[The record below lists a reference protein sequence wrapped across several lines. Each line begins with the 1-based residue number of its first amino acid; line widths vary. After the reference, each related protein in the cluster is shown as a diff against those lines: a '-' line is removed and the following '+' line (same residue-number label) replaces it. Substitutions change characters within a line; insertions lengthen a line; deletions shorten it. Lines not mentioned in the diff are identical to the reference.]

1 MPVENISIV
10 EVRQGPVGPAGT
22 NGSDA
27 TVTAE
32 NVALVLNDALAAD
45 PTGAW
50 DSIESG
56 ADVQG
61 AGDLVNS
68 QPNCLAKISAWNTSA
83 MPPLRGAVMG
93 DSLAFLGPL
102 QRGPFMAD
110 AGSIGRGYGSGTG
123 SITDNTSDFSRW
135 FTGITTTFAVG
146 ASAQFSCGDAL
157 PTYRRGNKLVIYY
170 IKQSGGGTFD
180 IQYESASAVGTWVA
194 ATGGTG
200 LSAANAT
207 TIGAAFVADLPTSNT
222 PSYKIRINNVATGPV
237 TIIGAG
243 IYHSTGGGCVMIK
256 DLLGKSGLDLSA
268 ITVPSAVYTPIYT
281 DLAPDFIL
289 SCWADGTDG
298 ASAPWDSGGAF
309 RTWYSNFRAIKST
322 TDWIQIS
329 ANPAVDE
336 TYFSTVRAS
345 QRAWAVSSNQTYIN
359 GHAMFRSYA
368 NANALGLM
376 ADTVHLSSTG
386 GIFRNN
392 VLWSKLPLGQT
403 PLGGFYNYATGSE
416 QSPFL
421 IRGIGDFGENPVEF
435 SPVLFVSGST
445 AALELA
451 DQVTPLNL
459 GLRGRLYVSSGSVYL
474 ATSNSLVNAIF
485 PVGSSGFAGMSPPGA
500 GYKLGGFGGFNWDA
514 NLRNTVNTGTLT
526 YTPDAQTATT
536 AAVSILTA
544 STALTT
550 TAPAQ
555 AITLANGANGQIKT
569 IAHVASSGGGT
580 AVLTPATKTGY
591 TTITF
596 TSTGETATLQYFNT
610 VGWLII
616 GLRGAVAA

>member
-1 MPVENISIV
+1 MSFAN
-10 EVRQGPVGPAGT
+10 GPGFLRSG
-22 NGSDA
+22 DA
-27 TVTAE
+27 IA
-32 NVALVLNDALAAD
+32 ALAAD
-45 PTGAW
+45 PAGAW

-61 AGDLVNS
+61 AGDFVNS
-68 QPNCLAKISAWNTSA
+68 QPNCLAKISAWSTSA
-83 MPPLRGAVMG
+83 MPPLRGAIMG
-93 DSLAFLGPL
+93 DSLAFLGAL

-110 AGSIGRGYGSGTG
+110 AGSIGRGYGSGSGT
-123 SITDNTSDFSRW
+123 ITDNTTDFTNW
-135 FTGITTTFAVG
+135 FTGITTTFAAG
-146 ASAQFSCGDAL
+146 SSAQFSCGDPL
-157 PTYRRGNKLVIYY
+157 PTHRRGNKLVVYY

-200 LSAANAT
+200 ISAANAT
-207 TIGAAFVADLPTSNT
+207 LIGAVFTADLPTSNT
-222 PSYKIRINNVATGPV
+222 PSYKIRINNVTGSGV
-237 TIIGAG
+237 VVIGAG

-268 ITVPSAVYTPIYT
+268 IVVPSAVYTPIYT

-289 SCWADGTDG
+289 SCWAD
-298 ASAPWDSGGAF
+298 SGSEWEAGGNF
-309 RTWYSNFRAIKST
+309 VEWYDNFHAIKAT

-329 ANPAVDE
+329 ANPASDE
-336 TYFSTVRAS
+336 SAHAAQRAA
-345 QRAWAVSSNQTYIN
+345 QRAWAISENQTWIN

-368 NANALGLM
+368 NSVALGLM
-376 ADTVHLSSTG
+376 SDTVHLSTPG

-392 VLWSKLPLGQT
+392 VLWSKLPLGHA
-403 PLGGFYNYATGSE
+403 PLGGFYNYVNGGE
-416 QSPFL
+416 QSPFN

-435 SPVLFVSGST
+435 GPGITITGAT
-445 AALELA
+445 AALELV
-451 DQVTPLNL
+451 DQAAPLDYSRRSRSYVSA
-459 GLRGRLYVSSGSVYL
+459 GSLYV
-474 ATSNSLVNAIF
+474 ATSSTLVNAIF
-485 PVGSSGFAGMSPPGA
+485 PVGSSGFAGISPSFAGA
-500 GYKLGGFGGFNWDA
+500 KLGGFGGFNWDA
-514 NLRNTVNTGTLT
+514 NLRNTVNTGTLIA
-526 YTPDAQTATT
+526 TPDAQTATT
-536 AAVSILTA
+536 AAVSIATT

-550 TAPAQ
+550 TGPAQ
-555 AITLANGANGQIKT
+555 AITLANGTNGQLKT

-596 TSTGETATLQYFNT
+596 TNVGETATLQYFTT